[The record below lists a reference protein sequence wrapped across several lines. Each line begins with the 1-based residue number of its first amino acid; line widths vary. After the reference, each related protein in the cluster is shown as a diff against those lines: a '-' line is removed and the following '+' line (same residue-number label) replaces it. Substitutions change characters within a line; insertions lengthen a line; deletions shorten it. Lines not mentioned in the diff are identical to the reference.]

1 MANGKYILMLNPD
14 TLVIKKSIQTLM
26 NVLDKNPRIGLVG
39 PRIIDSRGLIDT
51 AYKWYPPCLWG
62 IFLERFRIR
71 KIITLLVSLGGL
83 CNTSYYKRWHRSRY
97 VPFIL
102 GACMLFR
109 KAELNR
115 IGYLDER
122 LPMFLDDIDLCH
134 RFLKEGFNIYH
145 CAEAEIVHLGGASL
159 KKSEHRLLLGTMMLQ
174 GIDMFFAKYKSKTF
188 IIIYHFILLIS
199 SLVLISFNLLMFPL
213 LAISRRDI
221 SFIIKGHFRT
231 LLYSISFKMNV
242 PNENPSL
249 I

>member
-1 MANGKYILMLNPD
+1 
-14 TLVIKKSIQTLM
+14 
-26 NVLDKNPRIGLVG
+26 
-39 PRIIDSRGLIDT
+39 
-51 AYKWYPPCLWG
+51 
-62 IFLERFRIR
+62 
-71 KIITLLVSLGGL
+71 
-83 CNTSYYKRWHRSRY
+83 
-97 VPFIL
+97 
-102 GACMLFR
+102 
-109 KAELNR
+109 
-115 IGYLDER
+115 
-122 LPMFLDDIDLCH
+122 MFLDDIDLCH